1 MHKITVIWGVIFA
14 ALAVVFGAFGAHTLK
29 SAISADAL
37 ATFEVGV
44 RYQMYHALAMLAI
57 GLTGTLSVKFQKNI
71 MLFFVVGTVLFS
83 GSIYLLSLKEI
94 LPFDPGVIGFITP
107 IGGTFFIIGW
117 LYFLIQVIKLKS
129 I

>member
-29 SAISADAL
+29 SMVSTEAL

-44 RYQMYHALAMLAI
+44 RYQMYHALALLPI
-57 GLTGTLSVKFQKNI
+57 GLTGVLSKTIKKYTT
-71 MLFFVVGTVLFS
+71 LFFVVGTVLFS

-94 LPFDPGVIGFITP
+94 LPFEPGVISFVTP
-107 IGGTFFIIGW
+107 IGGTFFIFGW
-117 LYFLIQVIKLKS
+117 VYFLIQFIKLKS
-129 I
+129 E